1 LIIAIATL
9 VLIGY
14 PSAPSLAD
22 SSNAISAKKGN
33 SGTVV
38 VSSGGTAVGGN
49 SEGGGSNEGDAD
61 GLSGFK
67 GRPPVST
74 VNSASGVTRVLI
86 ELQNWWKFMLWSR

>member
-1 LIIAIATL
+1 MKRAAILIIAIATL

-38 VSSGGTAVGGN
+38 V
-49 SEGGGSNEGDAD
+49 
-61 GLSGFK
+61 
-67 GRPPVST
+67 
-74 VNSASGVTRVLI
+74 
-86 ELQNWWKFMLWSR
+86 